1 MNIEKE
7 LKTIE
12 KKAIALA
19 MIDCNLV
26 DTFLKKELAI
36 IDKYE
41 KELQE
46 KELQEKEKIFINA
59 MNEKIEQLKK
69 IDISLIEP
77 FLISNN
83 LTFID
88 NKLVI
93 NETKND
99 VDKLNFNDTANL
111 TKKLFKLCKNTRTIG
126 LAYELAQNKTINE
139 KALQFNYN
147 NGYVEYLFFHTILHN
162 LKQFN
167 KIFTLSNVLS
177 FVNKHNNNKNYN
189 SSGHFNYL
197 FQIAKKVGIK

>member
-46 KELQEKEKIFINA
+46 KELQEKEKVFINA

-93 NETKND
+93 NETK
-99 VDKLNFNDTANL
+99 K
-111 TKKLFKLCKNTRTIG
+111 
-126 LAYELAQNKTINE
+126 
-139 KALQFNYN
+139 
-147 NGYVEYLFFHTILHN
+147 
-162 LKQFN
+162 
-167 KIFTLSNVLS
+167 
-177 FVNKHNNNKNYN
+177 
-189 SSGHFNYL
+189 
-197 FQIAKKVGIK
+197 